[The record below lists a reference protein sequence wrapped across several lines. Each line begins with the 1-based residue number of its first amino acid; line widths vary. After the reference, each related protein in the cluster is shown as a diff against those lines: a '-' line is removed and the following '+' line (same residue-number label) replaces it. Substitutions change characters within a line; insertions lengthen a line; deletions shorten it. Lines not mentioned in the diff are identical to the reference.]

1 MLRGRHPLVTSTCC
15 GMWKC
20 LGGRESHAFAESP
33 FVALGELRV
42 AYSSLP
48 GRYWTL
54 VRAPPCRPPHAPEHV
69 RSPGYVV
76 GSHPAY
82 SASLD
87 PPLRD
92 GSVDPSPASAGRSPC
107 RDVGTW
113 GSGASVTGLIGA
125 SCIGPV
131 PGSTSL
137 FGFGV
142 LAGTSAR
149 ASVDPWLDLAEVLAV
164 VPPCA
169 AFSLTSTLCPR
180 LLGRGLGVGGS

>member
-1 MLRGRHPLVTSTCC
+1 MGRGALLRGRHPLVTFTCC

-20 LGGRESHAFAESP
+20 LGGRESHDSSLSP

-42 AYSSLP
+42 AYSRLP
-48 GRYWTL
+48 GRNWKL

-92 GSVDPSPASAGRSPC
+92 GSVDPSPASVGRSPC

-113 GSGASVTGLIGA
+113 GSGASVTRVDRCQLHRSSPGKHFSLRFRRPGWDFCPRERCSHCSPGA
-125 SCIGPV
+125 S
-131 PGSTSL
+131 
-137 FGFGV
+137 
-142 LAGTSAR
+142 
-149 ASVDPWLDLAEVLAV
+149 ASG
-164 VPPCA
+164 
-169 AFSLTSTLCPR
+169 
-180 LLGRGLGVGGS
+180 LLGGSCRVSDGGSGVFL